1 MVNVQ
6 CMYSLK
12 RCRQVHTCEC
22 TFPRPRGTR
31 QPDSKCD
38 VGLAPCRG
46 LLAAVR
52 HERGDEVAGLGAGP
66 ARLDSTS
73 VMPRAV
79 QGGEV
84 RHATRTVC
92 AVTVTHLAQLCP
104 RCRCPPP
111 AAVSWPPW
119 RRRGSARCCRHSRS
133 GTGCRRAAASQAAVV
148 TSHDESL
155 VSIENFQT
163 CSVFKIEDIKT
174 LPLTQCLM
182 FNVRA
187 CLW

>member
-1 MVNVQ
+1 MKV
-6 CMYSLK
+6 L
-12 RCRQVHTCEC
+12 
-22 TFPRPRGTR
+22 FPAPGG
-31 QPDSKCD
+31 PDSPILNAM
-38 VGLAPCRG
+38 LALP
-46 LLAAVR
+46 LAAACWRQCAMSVVTR
-52 HERGDEVAGLGAGP
+52 WRDWAPAP

-73 VMPRAV
+73 VMPRAAE
-79 QGGEV
+79 GGEV
-84 RHATRTVC
+84 RHVTRDTRHATRAMS
-92 AVTVTHLAQLCP
+92 AVAVTHLARLCP

-111 AAVSWPPW
+111 AAVSWRPW
-119 RRRGSARCCRHSRS
+119 RGIARCCRHSRS

-174 LPLTQCLM
+174 LPLTQTQSQMC
-182 FNVRA
+182 NVRA